1 MLRQVHLRHRTMDIL
16 RASKKYK
23 RVDATRRET
32 ACFLPEA
39 AINERQRERERERER
54 ERHEKKEEKGGEV
67 KTDGERWKD
76 RKRDIGEMKPKNI
89 QRNHLPR

>member
-32 ACFLPEA
+32 PCFLPEA
-39 AINERQRERERERER
+39 AINERQR